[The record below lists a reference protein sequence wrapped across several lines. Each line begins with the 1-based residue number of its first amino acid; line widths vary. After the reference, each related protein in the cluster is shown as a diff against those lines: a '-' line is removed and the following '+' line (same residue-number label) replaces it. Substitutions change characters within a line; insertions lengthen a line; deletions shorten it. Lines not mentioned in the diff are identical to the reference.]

1 MDDTDPIYNIQFV
14 DKLRNVDD
22 DIYEKMKI
30 MNRVDK
36 AVSGEI
42 PFTLLHSVP
51 LLYFLSFLVGSY
63 VFIYKIII

>member
-42 PFTLLHSVP
+42 PFILLHVVP
-51 LLYFLSFLVGSY
+51 ALYFLTFLIGSY